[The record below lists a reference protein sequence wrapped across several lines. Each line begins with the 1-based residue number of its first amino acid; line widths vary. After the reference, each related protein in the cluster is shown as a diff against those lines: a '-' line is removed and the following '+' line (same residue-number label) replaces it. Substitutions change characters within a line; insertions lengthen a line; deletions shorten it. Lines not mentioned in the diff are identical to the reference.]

1 MCREGAQRAGG
12 INRAIVRGGSG
23 CLLLGGLDTRVA
35 LALHYLA
42 GLAIIKTRCPLAF
55 IGASS
60 NADLRFRQTPVIPS
74 VVVAV
79 VCTSSALDSSTSTLP
94 LPYKWVV
101 CSITPSSSLLPLVTQ
116 RLITQQTDSDSY
128 RPRESVSRQLP
139 MSLFVCCDRLH
150 GW

>member
-1 MCREGAQRAGG
+1 MVCREGAQRAGG

-42 GLAIIKTRCPLAF
+42 GLAIIKTRCPFTF

-60 NADLRFRQTPVIPS
+60 NAELRFRQTPVIPS

-101 CSITPSSSLLPLVTQ
+101 CP
-116 RLITQQTDSDSY
+116 
-128 RPRESVSRQLP
+128 
-139 MSLFVCCDRLH
+139 
-150 GW
+150 